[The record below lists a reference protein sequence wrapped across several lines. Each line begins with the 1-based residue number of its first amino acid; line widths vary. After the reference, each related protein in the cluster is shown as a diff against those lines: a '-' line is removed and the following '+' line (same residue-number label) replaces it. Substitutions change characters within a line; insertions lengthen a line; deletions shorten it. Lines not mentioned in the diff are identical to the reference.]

1 MAPTRSNAGHAAVM
15 RRSTFTIPG
24 LFNVMVV
31 KGVKN
36 VYDWESWGG
45 CEHLISSGGEHTR
58 SGWKAI
64 SWYTERIHHT
74 RTCLR
79 PNIQIQR
86 PALDIQEPYWD
97 SVSTLH
103 HLKIRKDPR
112 CPNKQNQVE
121 GSQLEMMGWCHLD
134 LTTSCCFLLIWT
146 CIAFLWASRK
156 CLNFSISS
164 CWSANPCEEVA
175 WLLVFSSDQWWPLII
190 SSTHFNNFL

>member
-1 MAPTRSNAGHAAVM
+1 MFYPKKHT
-15 RRSTFTIPG
+15 PQ
-24 LFNVMVV
+24 V
-31 KGVKN
+31 KVGVNN
-36 VYDWESWGG
+36 VYDWESLGG
-45 CEHLISSGGEHTR
+45 CEHLISFGGEHAR

-74 RTCLR
+74 RTCLS
-79 PNIQIQR
+79 PNI

-103 HLKIRKDPR
+103 HLIIRKDPR

-121 GSQLEMMGWCHLD
+121 GSQLEMMGWCHLELLH

-175 WLLVFSSDQWWPLII
+175 WLLIFTSDQCDHW
-190 SSTHFNNFL
+190 SYTGTHFNDFLFLVKSFI